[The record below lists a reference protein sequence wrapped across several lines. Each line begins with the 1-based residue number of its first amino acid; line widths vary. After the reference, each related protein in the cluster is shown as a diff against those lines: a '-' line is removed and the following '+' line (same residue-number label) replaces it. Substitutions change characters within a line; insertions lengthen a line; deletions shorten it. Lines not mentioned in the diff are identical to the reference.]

1 VAGVV
6 EEARFGYAPA
16 IVTDNII
23 TRKNNVN
30 GDITKGWV
38 LFIPG
43 FNAMTLIE
51 VTAIAHSKGLSGLF
65 PIFDIF
71 LFRLLLLYKLRSN
84 AIWIRKIDQINN
96 RYFFSIPM
104 YCLMGIHFFYFE
116 ALIINFYFSKTIY
129 ARIENM
135 NILIF

>member
-1 VAGVV
+1 M

-43 FNAMTLIE
+43 FNSMNLIE
-51 VTAIAHSKGLSGLF
+51 VTARAHSKRLSELF
-65 PIFDIF
+65 SIFDIF
-71 LFRLLLLYKLRSN
+71 LFRLILL
-84 AIWIRKIDQINN
+84 
-96 RYFFSIPM
+96 
-104 YCLMGIHFFYFE
+104 
-116 ALIINFYFSKTIY
+116 
-129 ARIENM
+129 
-135 NILIF
+135 

>member
-1 VAGVV
+1 MAWV

-16 IVTDNII
+16 IATDNII

-51 VTAIAHSKGLSGLF
+51 VTAIAHSKRLSEF
-65 PIFDIF
+65 
-71 LFRLLLLYKLRSN
+71 SN
-84 AIWIRKIDQINN
+84 S
-96 RYFFSIPM
+96 FSIK
-104 YCLMGIHFFYFE
+104 Y
-116 ALIINFYFSKTIY
+116 
-129 ARIENM
+129 
-135 NILIF
+135 ILRFCIQSVNNN